1 MTGTAERL
9 ADRLVPTPI
18 GDSADDR
25 FVGRAPGAPVRMYG
39 GELAAQA
46 LAAANLTVDGD
57 RMPHSLQ
64 CVYVSGGDP
73 EHELRHQVT
82 RIRDG
87 RSFST
92 RRVDVHNNDK
102 LALTATVGY
111 HVPEAGFT
119 HARAM
124 LDVPGPEDLADIR
137 DSEGTAWIPWA
148 ARNPD
153 LEMRV
158 VPPDHA
164 DPLGRRQFWIRIRYD
179 GPDNPMLETALATY
193 ASDFT
198 MIASIRLPHESPTE
212 KTHLMTTL
220 SHSLYFHRPYRASHW
235 NLIDH
240 WSPAAAG
247 GRGLTMAHVYTPD
260 GELVMTAVQEAL
272 ARPLPP
278 DYVS

>member
-1 MTGTAERL
+1 MGDIPERL
-9 ADRLVPTPI
+9 ADRLQLTPT
-18 GDSADDR
+18 GEDR

-46 LAAANLTVDGD
+46 LAAANLTVGHD
-57 RMPHSLQ
+57 RLPHSLH

-73 EHELRHQVT
+73 AHELEYTVL

-92 RRVDVHNNDK
+92 RRVDVHNDGR

-111 HVPEAGFT
+111 Q
-119 HARAM
+119 
-124 LDVPGPEDLADIR
+124 VPGDGFAHQAAMPASPPPGDLPAITDI
-137 DSEGTAWIPWA
+137 DGTAWIPWA
-148 ARNPD
+148 TRNPE

-158 VPPDHA
+158 VAPDLSE
-164 DPLGRRQFWIRIRYD
+164 PLGRRRFWVRICCD
-179 GPDNPMLETALATY
+179 GADDALMQAALATY

-220 SHSLYFHRPYRASHW
+220 SHTLYFHRSYRASDWH
-235 NLIDH
+235 LIDH

-247 GRGLTMAHVYTPD
+247 GRGLSIAHVYTPGGD
-260 GELVMTAVQEAL
+260 LAMTAVQEAL
-272 ARPLPP
+272 ARPLPA
-278 DYVS
+278 DYRR

>member
-1 MTGTAERL
+1 VNDRL
-9 ADRLVPTPI
+9 ADRLALERI
-18 GDSADDR
+18 DEGR

-46 LAAANLTVDGD
+46 LAAANRTVGD
-57 RMPHSLQ
+57 DRLPHSLQ

-73 EHELRHQVT
+73 DHPLEHAVM

-92 RRVDVHNNDK
+92 RRVDVHNDGR

-111 HVPEAGFT
+111 HVPEASFEHGL
-119 HARAM
+119 AM
-124 LDVPGPEDLADIR
+124 PAVLPPGDLPGIADA
-137 DSEGTAWIPWA
+137 EGTAWIPWA
-148 ARNPD
+148 ARNPE
-153 LEMRV
+153 LEMRAV
-158 VPPDHA
+158 APDHS
-164 DPLGRRQFWIRIRYD
+164 DPVGRRQFWLRIRYD
-179 GPDNPMLETALATY
+179 GPDDPLLQAALATY
-193 ASDFT
+193 SSDFT

-220 SHSLYFHRPYRASHW
+220 SHSVYFHRPYRASDW

-240 WSPAAAG
+240 HSPVASG
-247 GRGLTMAHVYTPD
+247 GRGLSIAHVYTPD
-260 GELVMTAVQEAL
+260 GDLVMTAVQEAL

-278 DYVS
+278 DYKT

>member
-1 MTGTAERL
+1 MMTGIADRL
-9 ADRLVPTPI
+9 ADRLVPTPV
-18 GDSADDR
+18 GEDR

-46 LAAANLTVDGD
+46 LGAANLTVGRD
-57 RMPHSLQ
+57 RLPHTLQ

-73 EHELRHQVT
+73 DHELQHQVT

-92 RRVDVHNNDK
+92 RRVDVHNDGR

-111 HVPEAGFT
+111 HVPESGFA
-119 HARAM
+119 HSLAM
-124 LDVPGPEDLADIR
+124 PAVPPPDHLPAIADA
-137 DSEGTAWIPWA
+137 EGTAWIPWA
-148 ARNPD
+148 TRNPD
-153 LEMRV
+153 LELRV
-158 VPPDHA
+158 VAPDHTN
-164 DPLGRRQFWIRIRYD
+164 PVGRRQFWIRIRYD
-179 GPDNPMLETALATY
+179 GPDEPLLQAALATY
-193 ASDFT
+193 SSDFT

-220 SHSLYFHRPYRASHW
+220 SHSLYFHQTYRASDW

-240 WSPAAAG
+240 WSPAAVG
-247 GRGLTMAHVYTPD
+247 GRGLTMAHVYTPIGD
-260 GELVMTAVQEAL
+260 LVMTAVQEAL

-278 DYVS
+278 DYRT